1 MTTQR
6 VLNIRE
12 EFERMIAQ
20 GVIKPPPIKIP
31 VKWGVPEIWVIR
43 TLPCLADRV
52 EQHRYMTKMC
62 MARLRAEQL
71 GLDTS
76 QFPPRIRKRKGKRK

>member
-6 VLNIRE
+6 VLNVRE
-12 EFERMIAQ
+12 QFERMIAQ
-20 GVIKPPPIKIP
+20 GVITPPPIKLK
-31 VKWGVPEIWVIR
+31 VKWGAPVIWVIR
-43 TLPCLADRV
+43 TLPCLADKA
-52 EQHRYMTKMC
+52 EQRHYMSRMC

-76 QFPPRIRKRKGKRK
+76 QFPPRIRRRKGTI